1 MSAAPKGHRPYL
13 RRGLVVL
20 GAVVLLAVVAG
31 GPALAAWLMSG
42 TGSSTARASDIS
54 TPAAP
59 TTALNASSKVVVSWQ
74 GVSLTSGQA
83 ATGYVVRRTDSSGT
97 RQVCSVSAPTL
108 SCTDPTAVTTYA
120 SYTVSATYAS
130 WTSAES
136 PATMYDVAAPSTTL
150 STSSAA
156 NASGWWTTS
165 PVGFTLNA
173 TDVGSGVKS
182 ITYQVGSATAVTVN
196 AATATFNVSTQGT
209 TVITYRATDNKSNV
223 ETQRTFTL
231 KLDSIAP
238 SAPTALAITPD
249 NGASTTDEITND
261 NKPQIKGSAE
271 AGSTVEVRID
281 GTLRWT
287 DTVAANGTF
296 TVGDGPG
303 AYAPGTELSNGSHQ
317 VSVRA
322 VDAAGNIGSS
332 TALTV
337 VVDRT
342 DPTVSLTGYCNGNT
356 FCGSASDG
364 TGSGI
369 WRVTYEIKRKGHSP
383 AQDAC
388 WNGTAFVTGP
398 SACGWDKLFAS
409 GTTAWSAPIP
419 AAITPGTVRAASAS
433 RGPCRPQLPGDLLLG
448 VDALSPIVPRKGNS
462 PARGSCAGLSKP
474 AVVLNRHRGLV

>member
-97 RQVCSVSAPTL
+97 QQVCSVSAPTL

-120 SYTVSATYAS
+120 SYTVSATYAN

-369 WRVTYEIKRKGHSP
+369 WRVTYEIKRKGHV
-383 AQDAC
+383 ARAGRLLERHGLRHRAECLRVGQAVRQRHDGLEC
-388 WNGTAFVTGP
+388 T
-398 SACGWDKLFAS
+398 D
-409 GTTAWSAPIP
+409 
-419 AAITPGTVRAASAS
+419 PGGDHARNVRAASAS